1 MKNLLGGNLADIP
14 LSSAAS
20 SYERKPKR
28 LLALSSCEDHIVPYT
43 TSKNIPKLK
52 QRKSVI
58 GKMNK
63 LGEGMDCLL
72 QGIREHVSLSPN
84 LTETVKGKLSLGAKI
99 LKVGGLEKIFKQK
112 FSVKDDEKLLKV
124 SQCYL
129 STTAGP
135 IAGLLYI
142 STDKIAFCSERSIK
156 LLSPTGK
163 LLRIRYKVSIPISK
177 VMKAKESENMKNP
190 SQKYIQLIT
199 EDDFEF
205 WFMGF
210 LNHQKTL
217 RYLQHAISIV
227 DEWVVV
233 GYVRKLWW
241 RNGDDCRTI
250 VGHVDQPKLMA
261 GVGIAAKDG
270 PKDEPIVEVVGNSI
284 VKGYLGSALSLKVRS
299 RIAKGKSVIGK
310 MNKLGE
316 RMDCLL
322 QGIREHVSLS
332 PNLTETVKG
341 KLNLGAKLLNVGG
354 LEKIFK
360 QKFSVKD
367 DEKLLKVSQ
376 CYLSTTA
383 GPIAGLLYISS
394 DKVSIP
400 ISKVMKAKESENME
414 NPSQKYIQVIKS
426 GKMAYRSAFKPQAEL
441 KKGKLS
447 YHAEINNL
455 VIAAL

>member
-1 MKNLLGGNLADIP
+1 MKNLLGGNLAGIP
-14 LSSAAS
+14 LSSAACS
-20 SYERKPKR
+20 HERQPKR
-28 LLALSSCEDHIVPYT
+28 LLALSSCDDIVPYT

-112 FSVKDDEKLLKV
+112 FSVKEDEKLLKV

-177 VMKAKESENMKNP
+177 VMKAKESENVKNP
-190 SQKYIQLIT
+190 SQKYIQVIT

-217 RYLQHAISIV
+217 RYLQHAIS
-227 DEWVVV
+227 
-233 GYVRKLWW
+233 
-241 RNGDDCRTI
+241 
-250 VGHVDQPKLMA
+250 
-261 GVGIAAKDG
+261 
-270 PKDEPIVEVVGNSI
+270 
-284 VKGYLGSALSLKVRS
+284 
-299 RIAKGKSVIGK
+299 
-310 MNKLGE
+310 
-316 RMDCLL
+316 
-322 QGIREHVSLS
+322 
-332 PNLTETVKG
+332 
-341 KLNLGAKLLNVGG
+341 
-354 LEKIFK
+354 
-360 QKFSVKD
+360 
-367 DEKLLKVSQ
+367 
-376 CYLSTTA
+376 ST
-383 GPIAGLLYISS
+383 SS
-394 DKVSIP
+394 S
-400 ISKVMKAKESENME
+400 
-414 NPSQKYIQVIKS
+414 
-426 GKMAYRSAFKPQAEL
+426 
-441 KKGKLS
+441 
-447 YHAEINNL
+447 
-455 VIAAL
+455 